1 MVSEINSPTR
11 PAVTASARQAAKVKG
26 YVNQQLEKTRK
37 QVKTI
42 DFISGVLVLVAFTIG
57 FLLFAAMIDAW
68 IWPLPQSG
76 RWAFL
81 TIWLGSC
88 VGYTTVSIVPLLMKR
103 INPDYAAK
111 MIEEAKPSF
120 SNSLI
125 NYVSLRKRPEG
136 IRPAVLDAVSR
147 QAATDLASVR
157 GDAAVDQSKMIR
169 IGFVLVGLTLL
180 AVSYK
185 ILSPKDPLST
195 VARIFAPA
203 SDIAQPAVVTIEE
216 VLPGDVEIFFGETL
230 DVVARVSGRHQPEDV
245 KLIYSTL
252 DGQMVDQSLSMALT
266 DEPRTYSGE
275 VSMPGGGVQASLQYR
290 VVAKDGVSRDYVVT
304 VRPNPTIAIESLLF
318 DPPDYTGL
326 ASRTLMG
333 VGDIDAIEGTMV
345 TINAVANLPIKSAE
359 VELLNEVVNVAGDT
373 ELSYE
378 KRFVPAV
385 GSKYIME
392 VEGRNATQSILVKLD
407 ANREKPF
414 ATHYRL
420 KFTST
425 DGNRN
430 SQPNVYP
437 IRVTPDL
444 APDVE
449 IKNPVETDGQI
460 PRNQVLAVDI
470 VASDLDFK
478 IDSVELSVDHNGR
491 SLFSDSLSLK
501 SNNGNRRVTARYLLD
516 PNALGLMPGDV
527 AVFHAIAK
535 DNRMQGRKP
544 APNISRTQNYS
555 VTIQRPEEESSEPV
569 AKNPDAEGQNGEGQ
583 TGEGQT
589 GEGQTGEG
597 QNGEGQTGEGQTGEG
612 QNGEGQTGEGQTGEG
627 QTGEG
632 QTGEGQ
638 NGEGQTGEGQNGEG
652 QTGEGQTGE
661 GQNGEGG
668 QPSSSGSE
676 MSGTNAEGAPSGESG
691 PSGPGGGGE
700 NSNAMGT
707 GAGGGTP
714 QGEVLERDKTN
725 FDHAKKATDMVL
737 KKLSDQ
743 RYDPDPELLEKM
755 NWTKADL
762 ENFLRRWEEMKAAAD
777 TGTPEAKK
785 KYEKSLRSL
794 GLRPQ
799 GGSRNTKTVNESAEG
814 LGQDSAVN
822 RPPAERVPDFN
833 SFMRDL
839 NRADD
844 N

>member
-1 MVSEINSPTR
+1 MASEINSPAR
-11 PAVTASARQAAKVKG
+11 PAMTASARQAAKVKG

-42 DFISGVLVLVAFTIG
+42 DFISGALVLVAFTIG
-57 FLLFAAMIDAW
+57 FLLFAAMVDAW
-68 IWPLPQSG
+68 IWPMSRLG

-81 TIWLGSC
+81 FIWLGSC
-88 VGYTTVSIVPLLMKR
+88 LGYTAISIVPLLMKR

-120 SNSLI
+120 SNSLM

-147 QAATDLASVR
+147 QAATDLASVP

-230 DVVARVSGRHQPEDV
+230 EVTARVSGRHQSEDV
-245 KLIYSTL
+245 KLIYSTI
-252 DGQMVDQSLSMALT
+252 DGQLVDQSSSMAPT
-266 DEPRTYSGE
+266 DEPKTYTGTIA
-275 VSMPGGGVQASLQYR
+275 MPGGGVQASLQYR
-290 VVAKDGVSRDYVVT
+290 VVAKDGVSPDYVVT

-318 DPPDYTGL
+318 DPPDYTEL

-333 VGDIDAIEGTMV
+333 VGDIDAIEGTLV
-345 TINAVANLPIKSAE
+345 TINAIANLPIKSAE
-359 VELLNEVVNVAGDT
+359 VELLNEVVNASGDT

-385 GSKYIME
+385 GSKYIMD
-392 VEGRNATQSILVKLD
+392 VEGRAATQSILIKLD

-420 KFTST
+420 KFVSI
-425 DGNRN
+425 DGDRN

-460 PRNQVLAVDI
+460 PQNQVLAIDI
-470 VASDLDFK
+470 VASDLDFS

-491 SLFSDSLSLK
+491 SLFSDSLSLN
-501 SNNGNRRVTARYLLD
+501 SNKGNRRVTARYSLD
-516 PNALGLMPGDV
+516 PTALGLKPGDV

-555 VTIQRPEEESSEPV
+555 VTIQRPEENSSEPV
-569 AKNPDAEGQNGEGQ
+569 SKNPD
-583 TGEGQT
+583 
-589 GEGQTGEG
+589 GEG
-597 QNGEGQTGEGQTGEG
+597 QNGEGQNGEG
-612 QNGEGQTGEGQTGEG
+612 QNGEGQN
-627 QTGEG
+627 
-632 QTGEGQ
+632 GEGQ
-638 NGEGQTGEGQNGEG
+638 NGEGQNGEGQNGEG
-652 QTGEGQTGE
+652 QNGE
-661 GQNGEGG
+661 GQNGEGQNGEG
-668 QPSSSGSE
+668 QNGEGQNGEGQNGEGQNGEGQNGEGQNGEGQNGEGQNGEGQNGEGQNGEGQNGEGQNGEGQNRRRSEWRRSEWRGSE
-676 MSGTNAEGAPSGESG
+676 QRRSEWRGS
-691 PSGPGGGGE
+691 
-700 NSNAMGT
+700 
-707 GAGGGTP
+707 
-714 QGEVLERDKTN
+714 ER
-725 FDHAKKATDMVL
+725 
-737 KKLSDQ
+737 
-743 RYDPDPELLEKM
+743 
-755 NWTKADL
+755 
-762 ENFLRRWEEMKAAAD
+762 RRSERR
-777 TGTPEAKK
+777 
-785 KYEKSLRSL
+785 RS
-794 GLRPQ
+794 
-799 GGSRNTKTVNESAEG
+799 
-814 LGQDSAVN
+814 
-822 RPPAERVPDFN
+822 ER
-833 SFMRDL
+833 
-839 NRADD
+839 
-844 N
+844 

>member
-1 MVSEINSPTR
+1 MASEINSSTR
-11 PAVTASARQAAKVKG
+11 PAVTASARQAAKVKS

-42 DFISGVLVLVAFTIG
+42 DFISGALVLVAFTIG
-57 FLLFAAMIDAW
+57 FLLFAAMVDAW
-68 IWPLPQSG
+68 IWPLSRLG

-81 TIWLGSC
+81 IIWLGSC
-88 VGYTTVSIVPLLMKR
+88 LGYTVISIVPLLMKR

-120 SNSLI
+120 SNSLM

-147 QAATDLASVR
+147 QAATDLASVP

-230 DVVARVSGRHQPEDV
+230 EVVARVSGRHQPEDV
-245 KLIYSTL
+245 KLVYSTV
-252 DGQMVDQSLSMALT
+252 DGQLVDQSLSMALT
-266 DEPRTYSGE
+266 DEPRTYSGTIA
-275 VSMPGGGVQASLQYR
+275 MPGGGVQASLQYR
-290 VVAKDGVSRDYVVT
+290 VVAKDGVSSDYVVT

-333 VGDIDAIEGTMV
+333 VGDIDAIEGTLV

-359 VELLNEVVNVAGDT
+359 VELLNEITNVAGDT
-373 ELSYE
+373 ELSYDQ
-378 KRFVPAV
+378 RFVPAV

-392 VEGRNATQSILVKLD
+392 VEGRNATQSVLVKLD

-449 IKNPVETDGQI
+449 IKNPIETDGQI
-460 PRNQVLAVDI
+460 PENQVLAVDI
-470 VASDLDFK
+470 VASDLDFA
-478 IDSVELSVDHNGR
+478 IDSVELSIDHNGQ

-501 SNNGNRRVTARYLLD
+501 SNKGNRRVTARYLLD
-516 PNALGLMPGDV
+516 PKALGLKPGDV
-527 AVFHAIAK
+527 AVFHAVAK

-555 VTIQRPEEESSEPV
+555 VTIQRPEEKSSEPV
-569 AKNPDAEGQNGEGQ
+569 TKNSD
-583 TGEGQT
+583 
-589 GEGQTGEG
+589 GEG
-597 QNGEGQTGEGQTGEG
+597 QNGEGQNGEG
-612 QNGEGQTGEGQTGEG
+612 QNGEGQ
-627 QTGEG
+627 
-632 QTGEGQ
+632 
-638 NGEGQTGEGQNGEG
+638 NG
-652 QTGEGQTGE
+652 
-661 GQNGEGG
+661 
-668 QPSSSGSE
+668 
-676 MSGTNAEGAPSGESG
+676 
-691 PSGPGGGGE
+691 
-700 NSNAMGT
+700 
-707 GAGGGTP
+707 
-714 QGEVLERDKTN
+714 
-725 FDHAKKATDMVL
+725 
-737 KKLSDQ
+737 
-743 RYDPDPELLEKM
+743 
-755 NWTKADL
+755 
-762 ENFLRRWEEMKAAAD
+762 
-777 TGTPEAKK
+777 
-785 KYEKSLRSL
+785 
-794 GLRPQ
+794 
-799 GGSRNTKTVNESAEG
+799 
-814 LGQDSAVN
+814 
-822 RPPAERVPDFN
+822 
-833 SFMRDL
+833 
-839 NRADD
+839 
-844 N
+844 

>member
-1 MVSEINSPTR
+1 MASEINSTTR
-11 PAVTASARQAAKVKG
+11 PAVTASSRQAAKVKS

-42 DFISGVLVLVAFTIG
+42 DFISGALVLVAFTIG
-57 FLLFAAMIDAW
+57 FLLFAAMVDAW
-68 IWPLPQSG
+68 IWPLSRLG

-81 TIWLGSC
+81 IIWLGSC
-88 VGYTTVSIVPLLMKR
+88 LGYTVISIVPLLMKR

-120 SNSLI
+120 SNSLM

-147 QAATDLASVR
+147 QAATDLASVP

-195 VARIFAPA
+195 VARILAPA

-230 DVVARVSGRHQPEDV
+230 EVVAQVSGRHQPEDV
-245 KLIYSTL
+245 KLLYSTV
-252 DGQMVDQSLSMALT
+252 DGQLVDQSSTMALT
-266 DEPRTYSGE
+266 DEPRTYSGTIA
-275 VSMPGGGVQASLQYR
+275 MPGGGVQASLQYR
-290 VVAKDGVSRDYVVT
+290 VVAKDGVSRDYMVT

-318 DPPDYTGL
+318 DPPDYTEL

-333 VGDIDAIEGTMV
+333 VGDIDAIEGTLV

-359 VELLNEVVNVAGDT
+359 VELLNEIVNVAGDA
-373 ELSYE
+373 ELSYDQ
-378 KRFVPAV
+378 RFVPAV

-449 IKNPVETDGQI
+449 IKNPIETDGQI
-460 PRNQVLAVDI
+460 PENQVLAIDI
-470 VASDLDFK
+470 VASDLDFA
-478 IDSVELSVDHNGR
+478 IDSVELSLDHNGR

-501 SNNGNRRVTARYLLD
+501 SSKGNRRVTARYSLD
-516 PNALGLMPGDV
+516 PKALGLKPGDV

-555 VTIQRPEEESSEPV
+555 VTIQRPEEKSSEPV
-569 AKNPDAEGQNGEGQ
+569 TKNPD
-583 TGEGQT
+583 
-589 GEGQTGEG
+589 GEG
-597 QNGEGQTGEGQTGEG
+597 QNGEGQNGEG
-612 QNGEGQTGEGQTGEG
+612 QNGEGQN
-627 QTGEG
+627 
-632 QTGEGQ
+632 GEGQ
-638 NGEGQTGEGQNGEG
+638 NGEGQNGEGQNGEG
-652 QTGEGQTGE
+652 QNGES
-661 GQNGEGG
+661 QNGEGG
-668 QPSSSGSE
+668 QPSSGGSEASGSE
-676 MSGTNAEGAPSGESG
+676 AEGSPSGESS
-691 PSGPGGGGE
+691 PSSPGGGGK
-700 NSNAMGT
+700 NSSQMGT
-707 GAGGGTP
+707 GAGGGSP
-714 QGEVLERDKTN
+714 QGELLERDKTN

-762 ENFLRRWEEMKAAAD
+762 ENFLRRWEEMKDAAD
-777 TGTPEAKK
+777 TGTLESKK

-794 GLRPQ
+794 GLRPKS
-799 GGSRNTKTVNESAEG
+799 GSRKTKTVDESAEG

-839 NRADD
+839 NRAND

>member
-1 MVSEINSPTR
+1 MASEMNSPTS
-11 PAVTASARQAAKVKG
+11 PAMTASARQAAKVKG

-42 DFISGVLVLVAFTIG
+42 DFISGALVLVAFTIG
-57 FLLFAAMIDAW
+57 FLLFAAMVDAW
-68 IWPLPQSG
+68 IWPLTPLG

-81 TIWLGSC
+81 LIWLGSC
-88 VGYTTVSIVPLLMKR
+88 LGYTVISIVPLLMKR

-120 SNSLI
+120 SNSLM

-147 QAATDLASVR
+147 QAATDLASVP
-157 GDAAVDQSKMIR
+157 GDAAVDQTKMIR

-203 SDIAQPAVVTIEE
+203 SDIAKPAVVTIEE
-216 VLPGDVEIFFGETL
+216 VLPGDVEIFFGESL
-230 DVVARVSGRHQPEDV
+230 EVVARISGRHQPEDV
-245 KLIYSTL
+245 KLVYSTI
-252 DGQMVDQSLSMALT
+252 DGQMVDQSLSMVPA
-266 DEPRTYSGE
+266 DDPRTYEGTI
-275 VSMPGGGVQASLQYR
+275 VMPGGGVQASLQYR

-333 VGDIDAIEGTMV
+333 VGDIDAIEGTLV

-359 VELLNEVVNVAGDT
+359 VELLNEVVNLPEDA
-373 ELSYE
+373 ELAYD

-392 VEGRNATQSILVKLD
+392 VDGKNATQSILVKLD

-430 SQPNVYP
+430 SRPNVYP

-460 PRNQVLAVDI
+460 PQNQVLAVDI
-470 VASDLDFK
+470 VASDLDFA
-478 IDSVELSVDHNGR
+478 IDSVQLSIDQNGR

-501 SNNGNRRVTARYLLD
+501 SNKGNRQVTARYLLD
-516 PNALGLMPGDV
+516 PVALGLKPGDV
-527 AVFHAIAK
+527 AVFHAVAK

-544 APNISRTQNYS
+544 DPNISRTQNYS
-555 VTIQRPEEESSEPV
+555 VTIQRPEEESPEPV
-569 AKNPDAEGQNGEGQ
+569 AKNPD
-583 TGEGQT
+583 
-589 GEGQTGEG
+589 GEG
-597 QNGEGQTGEGQTGEG
+597 QNGEGQNGEG
-612 QNGEGQTGEGQTGEG
+612 QNGEGQN
-627 QTGEG
+627 
-632 QTGEGQ
+632 GEGQ
-638 NGEGQTGEGQNGEG
+638 NGEGQNGEGQNGENGQQDSSLTNGSQTTMSKNASDGERMRKLQEFLDEQENREPEDSSSENDNGDMNNDTGSSDPVSKNPDGEGQNGEG
-652 QTGEGQTGE
+652 QNGE
-661 GQNGEGG
+661 GQNGEGQNDEG
-668 QPSSSGSE
+668 QNG
-676 MSGTNAEGAPSGESG
+676 
-691 PSGPGGGGE
+691 
-700 NSNAMGT
+700 
-707 GAGGGTP
+707 
-714 QGEVLERDKTN
+714 
-725 FDHAKKATDMVL
+725 
-737 KKLSDQ
+737 
-743 RYDPDPELLEKM
+743 
-755 NWTKADL
+755 
-762 ENFLRRWEEMKAAAD
+762 
-777 TGTPEAKK
+777 
-785 KYEKSLRSL
+785 
-794 GLRPQ
+794 
-799 GGSRNTKTVNESAEG
+799 
-814 LGQDSAVN
+814 
-822 RPPAERVPDFN
+822 
-833 SFMRDL
+833 
-839 NRADD
+839 
-844 N
+844 

>member
-1 MVSEINSPTR
+1 MASEINSSTR
-11 PAVTASARQAAKVKG
+11 PAVTASARQAAKVKS

-42 DFISGVLVLVAFTIG
+42 DFISGALVLVAFTIG
-57 FLLFAAMIDAW
+57 FLLFAAMVDAW
-68 IWPLPQSG
+68 IWPLSRLG

-81 TIWLGSC
+81 IIWLGSC
-88 VGYTTVSIVPLLMKR
+88 LGYTVISIVPLLMKR

-120 SNSLI
+120 SNSLM

-147 QAATDLASVR
+147 QAATDLASVP

-230 DVVARVSGRHQPEDV
+230 EVVARVSGRHQPEDV
-245 KLIYSTL
+245 KLIYSTV
-252 DGQMVDQSLSMALT
+252 DGQLVDQPVSMALT
-266 DEPRTYSGE
+266 DEPRTYSGTIA
-275 VSMPGGGVQASLQYR
+275 MPGGGVQASLQYR

-333 VGDIDAIEGTMV
+333 VGDIDAIEGTLV

-359 VELLNEVVNVAGDT
+359 VELLNEIVNVAGDA
-373 ELSYE
+373 ELTYDQ
-378 KRFVPAV
+378 RFVPAV

-430 SQPNVYP
+430 LQPNVYP

-449 IKNPVETDGQI
+449 IKNPIETDGQI
-460 PRNQVLAVDI
+460 PENQVLAIDI
-470 VASDLDFK
+470 VASDLDFA
-478 IDSVELSVDHNGR
+478 IDSVELSLDHNGR
-491 SLFSDSLSLK
+491 SLFSDSLGLK
-501 SNNGNRRVTARYLLD
+501 SNKGNRRVTARYLLD
-516 PNALGLMPGDV
+516 PKALGLEPGDV

-555 VTIQRPEEESSEPV
+555 VTIQRPEEKSSEPV
-569 AKNPDAEGQNGEGQ
+569 TKNPD
-583 TGEGQT
+583 
-589 GEGQTGEG
+589 GEG
-597 QNGEGQTGEGQTGEG
+597 QNGEGQNGEG
-612 QNGEGQTGEGQTGEG
+612 QNGEGQN
-627 QTGEG
+627 
-632 QTGEGQ
+632 GEGQ
-638 NGEGQTGEGQNGEG
+638 NGEGQNGES
-652 QTGEGQTGE
+652 
-661 GQNGEGG
+661 QNGEGG
-668 QPSSSGSE
+668 QPSSGGSEASGSE
-676 MSGTNAEGAPSGESG
+676 AEGSPSGESS
-691 PSGPGGGGE
+691 PSSPGGGGK
-700 NSNAMGT
+700 NSSQMGT
-707 GAGGGTP
+707 GAGGGSP
-714 QGEVLERDKTN
+714 QGELLERDKTN

-762 ENFLRRWEEMKAAAD
+762 ENFLRRWEEMKDAAD
-777 TGTPEAKK
+777 TGTPESKK

-794 GLRPQ
+794 GLRPKS
-799 GGSRNTKTVNESAEG
+799 GSRKTKTVDESAEG

-839 NRADD
+839 NRAND

>member
-1 MVSEINSPTR
+1 MASEMNSPTS
-11 PAVTASARQAAKVKG
+11 PAMTASARQAAKVKG

-42 DFISGVLVLVAFTIG
+42 DFISGALVLVAFTIG
-57 FLLFAAMIDAW
+57 FLLFAAMVDAW
-68 IWPLPQSG
+68 IWPLTPLG

-81 TIWLGSC
+81 LIWLGSC
-88 VGYTTVSIVPLLMKR
+88 LGYTVISIVPLLMKR

-120 SNSLI
+120 SNSLM

-147 QAATDLASVR
+147 QAATDLASVP

-203 SDIAQPAVVTIEE
+203 SDIAKPAVVTIEE
-216 VLPGDVEIFFGETL
+216 VLPGDVEIFFGESL
-230 DVVARVSGRHQPEDV
+230 EVVARISGRHQPEDV
-245 KLIYSTL
+245 KLVYSTI
-252 DGQMVDQSLSMALT
+252 DGQMVDQSLSMVPA
-266 DEPRTYSGE
+266 DDPRTYKGTI
-275 VSMPGGGVQASLQYR
+275 VMPGGGVQASLQYR

-333 VGDIDAIEGTMV
+333 VGDIDAIEGTLV

-359 VELLNEVVNVAGDT
+359 VELLNEVVNLPEDA
-373 ELSYE
+373 ELAYD

-392 VEGRNATQSILVKLD
+392 VDGKNATQSILVKLD

-430 SQPNVYP
+430 SRPNVYP

-460 PRNQVLAVDI
+460 PQNQVLAVDI
-470 VASDLDFK
+470 VASDLDFA
-478 IDSVELSVDHNGR
+478 IDSVQLSIDQNGR

-501 SNNGNRRVTARYLLD
+501 SNKGNRQVTARYLLD
-516 PNALGLMPGDV
+516 PVALGLKPGDV
-527 AVFHAIAK
+527 AVFHAVAK

-544 APNISRTQNYS
+544 DPNISRTQNYS
-555 VTIQRPEEESSEPV
+555 VTIQRPEEESPEPV
-569 AKNPDAEGQNGEGQ
+569 AKNPD
-583 TGEGQT
+583 
-589 GEGQTGEG
+589 GEG
-597 QNGEGQTGEGQTGEG
+597 QNGEGQNGEG
-612 QNGEGQTGEGQTGEG
+612 QNGEGQN
-627 QTGEG
+627 
-632 QTGEGQ
+632 GEGQ
-638 NGEGQTGEGQNGEG
+638 NGEGQNGEGQNGEG
-652 QTGEGQTGE
+652 QNGE
-661 GQNGEGG
+661 GQNGEGQNG
-668 QPSSSGSE
+668 EGLRTAKVRTAKARMAKVRMARSERRRSERRRSEWRGPERRGSE
-676 MSGTNAEGAPSGESG
+676 WRRSEWRRSERRRSEWRG
-691 PSGPGGGGE
+691 PERRRSEWRRSEWRRSERRRSEWRRSERRGSERRGSERRGSERRGSERRRSERRRSEWRRSERRRPE
-700 NSNAMGT
+700 RRRPERRRSEWRKWPT
-707 GAGGGTP
+707 GFFAYKRLP
-714 QGEVLERDKTN
+714 NDDV
-725 FDHAKKATDMVL
+725 KKRV
-737 KKLSDQ
+737 
-743 RYDPDPELLEKM
+743 
-755 NWTKADL
+755 
-762 ENFLRRWEEMKAAAD
+762 RR
-777 TGTPEAKK
+777 
-785 KYEKSLRSL
+785 
-794 GLRPQ
+794 
-799 GGSRNTKTVNESAEG
+799 
-814 LGQDSAVN
+814 
-822 RPPAERVPDFN
+822 
-833 SFMRDL
+833 
-839 NRADD
+839 
-844 N
+844 